1 MYEENDF
8 NPENDEILD
17 ELMALLG
24 SIPKDTVTMLDIP
37 KYADAIRSVMQI
49 VKFVKEDFPD
59 ITKYIISAHS
69 DANGITTPRT
79 LGARST
85 DLAYEGRT
93 LKEDEDVLRAILRV
107 TKEDLLEACKLLYD
121 IEGGSFTVMC
131 DEEIAKRFEGEAE
144 IFYNLK

>member
-59 ITKYIISAHS
+59 AEVDLEFDALTGTTLLLTIITEGVNIYSIEEFCRALSVA
-69 DANGITTPRT
+69 
-79 LGARST
+79 ST
-85 DLAYEGRT
+85 MDIVPL
-93 LKEDEDVLRAILRV
+93 EDGKVQI
-107 TKEDLLEACKLLYD
+107 
-121 IEGGSFTVMC
+121 GFTYRKIKV
-131 DEEIAKRFEGEAE
+131 AVPPAS
-144 IFYNLK
+144 N